1 MNHAFVELC
10 PEEAL
15 HIGLILKTPLLT
27 EPAFRILVNER
38 ALEVAGGQ
46 PRSQPTTTLFGRRCS
61 DFTGTDV
68 AESISRMIE
77 HASCA
82 MTERYKLA
90 LDGLCGDNAL
100 DILDSPEWQELRS
113 LDHVIP
119 KDSDDINTC
128 HIRETYDE
136 MMDLIRQMF
145 RESVDR
151 ILQGQ
156 CKNLP
161 FRFADAIR
169 HDHFILHGITIDKIE
184 EKRAFSVPKEELL
197 TTQAFPT
204 VFNSLNWH
212 QRALTPIIWHELS
225 ALANNSQA
233 LVNREKVMTTV
244 IVFKT
249 MLSEA
254 GNGDELFGRELLKL
268 RGVLKH
274 GSCKILFQ
282 SILRK
287 LKAYVTPLIYRDEN
301 SFVYTMTPHLLLSL
315 NDHEMNFLRLA
326 DDESTFQTE
335 APETDLGPNGPGPAF
350 HTGQTVP
357 SVSDLDF
364 EKLAVES
371 TDGVSTMGRSMAAQ
385 DGVSTVYNRK
395 RVLARSVTPSVASE
409 QFTDGDSASADYMEA
424 EYKVPA
430 DHQSRGHTLAQIVE
444 QMDDEDD
451 LDSLD
456 FDLDEDSDSDTVMGD
471 DDVADVGSDQVGHVV
486 DHPNVQMASTTS
498 DPDIQET
505 EDEATWSEDFDDS
518 DFEVIKKDE
527 TMSNER

>member
-10 PEEAL
+10 PEETL
-15 HIGLILKTPLLT
+15 HLGLILKIPLLT

-46 PRSQPTTTLFGRRCS
+46 PRSQPSTTLFGRRCS

-90 LDGLCGDNAL
+90 FDGLCSDNAL
-100 DILDSPEWQELRS
+100 DVLDSPEWQELRA

-119 KDSDDINTC
+119 NDSNDTNMPEL
-128 HIRETYDE
+128 RLAYEE
-136 MMDLIRQMF
+136 MMDSIRQMF
-145 RESVDR
+145 RISIDR
-151 ILQGQ
+151 ILKGS

-161 FRFADAIR
+161 FRYADAVR
-169 HDHFILHGITIDKIE
+169 NDHFSLHGITIAQIE
-184 EKRAFSVPKEELL
+184 EKRAFTVPKEELL
-197 TTQAFPT
+197 SLQAFPT
-204 VFNSLNWH
+204 VFNSLNSY

-225 ALANNSQA
+225 ALGDDMPA
-233 LVNREKVMTTV
+233 LVNRDKVMRSV
-244 IVFKT
+244 LDFKA

-254 GNGDELFGRELLKL
+254 RNDDELFSQTLPKL
-268 RGVLKH
+268 MGVLRH

-287 LKAYVTPLIYRDEN
+287 LKDYVKPLIHRDEN

-335 APETDLGPNGPGPAF
+335 APETDLGPCGPGPAF

-371 TDGVSTMGRSMAAQ
+371 VDGVSTLGRSMAAQ
-385 DGVSTVYNRK
+385 DGVSTVYNRN
-395 RVLARSVTPSVASE
+395 RVLARSVAPSVASE
-409 QFTDGDSASADYMEA
+409 QFTDGGSVSADYIDA
-424 EYKVPA
+424 EYKLPA
-430 DHQSRGHTLAQIVE
+430 EHQSRGHTLAQIIE
-444 QMDDEDD
+444 QMDAEDD

-456 FDLDEDSDSDTVMGD
+456 FGLEEDSDSDTVMGD
-471 DDVADVGSDQVGHVV
+471 EETAEVDSDPV
-486 DHPNVQMASTTS
+486 DHALDHPKVQKAATTPDPNTT
-498 DPDIQET
+498 ET
-505 EDEATWSEDFDDS
+505 EDEASWSEDLDDS
-518 DFEVIKKDE
+518 DFEVIKEDE
-527 TMSNER
+527 AF

>member
-10 PEEAL
+10 PEETL

-46 PRSQPTTTLFGRRCS
+46 PRSQPSTTLFGRRCS

-90 LDGLCGDNAL
+90 FDGLCGDHAL
-100 DILDSPEWQELRS
+100 DVLNDPEWQELRA

-119 KDSDDINTC
+119 NDSNDINTPEL
-128 HIRETYDE
+128 RLAYKE
-136 MMDLIRQMF
+136 MMDSILEMF
-145 RESVDR
+145 RVSIDR
-151 ILQGQ
+151 ILKSP

-161 FRFADAIR
+161 FRFADAVR
-169 HDHFILHGITIDKIE
+169 NDHFNLHGITIAQIE
-184 EKRAFSVPKEELL
+184 EKRAFTVPKDELL
-197 TTQAFPT
+197 NIQAFTT
-204 VFNSLNWH
+204 VFNSLNLY

-225 ALANNSQA
+225 ALGDDMQA
-233 LVNREKVMTTV
+233 LVNREKVIKSV
-244 IVFKT
+244 VNFRDR
-249 MLSEA
+249 LSDA
-254 GNGDELFGRELLKL
+254 RNGDELFGQTLPKLK
-268 RGVLKH
+268 GVLSH
-274 GSCKILFQ
+274 GSCKMLFQ
-282 SILRK
+282 SILRR
-287 LKAYVTPLIYRDEN
+287 LKAYVKPLIHREEN
-301 SFVYTMTPHLLLSL
+301 SFVFTLTPHLLLAL

-335 APETDLGPNGPGPAF
+335 APETDLGPCGPGPAF

-371 TDGVSTMGRSMAAQ
+371 VDGVSTLGRSVAAQ
-385 DGVSTVYNRK
+385 DGVSTVYNRN
-395 RVLARSVTPSVASE
+395 RVLARSEAPSVASE
-409 QFTDGDSASADYMEA
+409 QFTDGDSVSADYMDA

-430 DHQSRGHTLAQIVE
+430 EHQSRGHTLAQIIA

-451 LDSLD
+451 LDDLD
-456 FDLDEDSDSDTVMGD
+456 FGLDEDSDSDTVMGD
-471 DDVADVGSDQVGHVV
+471 EDTADVDSDHV
-486 DHPNVQMASTTS
+486 DHGADHADVKKTTTTTS
-498 DPDIQET
+498 DSNTMET
-505 EDEATWSEDFDDS
+505 EDEASWSEDFDDS
-518 DFEVIKKDE
+518 DFEVIKEDE
-527 TMSNER
+527 AI